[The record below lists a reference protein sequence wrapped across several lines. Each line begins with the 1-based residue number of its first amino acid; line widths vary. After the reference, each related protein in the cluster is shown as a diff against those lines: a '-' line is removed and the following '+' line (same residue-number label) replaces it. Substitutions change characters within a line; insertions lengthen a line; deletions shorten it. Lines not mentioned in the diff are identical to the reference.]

1 MDLRRVANIIKIA
14 EEKNITRAADKLFIS
29 QPALNLQLLNLE
41 KELGCKLFFR
51 RGNQWSITEAG
62 MIYVET
68 GRKMLAMKKDAYSR
82 ISDVANL
89 RNEEI
94 TIGTSGLHGDEM
106 MTRIYS
112 EFHKTNPGVKIQLNI
127 MKGIKTQEL
136 VKNGTIDLGVILMD
150 NDKKYKLEYEL
161 LSEIELVLA
170 ISEQN
175 ENLKYVKKDE
185 NGEDI
190 IDLADLEKQPFILYA
205 KDSTERYIVEDVFQ
219 EAGIV
224 PDIYMYVEGRN
235 YQFELVR
242 KNECCSIVGENS
254 FKHIPEG
261 IRLVKIK
268 SHPKMNAVAVYRNE
282 KYLSEPMKNLIE
294 ILKDYWAGEL

>member
-106 MTRIYS
+106 MTDIYP
-112 EFHKTNPGVKIQLNI
+112 EFHKLNPGVKLQLNI

-150 NDKKYKLEYEL
+150 KDRKYKIEYETL
-161 LSEIELVLA
+161 AEIELVLA
-170 ISEQN
+170 ISEEN
-175 ENLKYVKKDE
+175 ENLKYIKKDE

-205 KDSTERYIVEDVFQ
+205 KDSTERYIVEDVFHD
-219 EAGIV
+219 AGIV

-254 FKHIPEG
+254 VNHMPDG

-268 SHPKMNAVAVYRNE
+268 SHPKMDAVAVYRNE
-282 KYLSEPMKNLIE
+282 KYLSEPMKSLIE
-294 ILKDYWAGEL
+294 ILKDYWNGKL